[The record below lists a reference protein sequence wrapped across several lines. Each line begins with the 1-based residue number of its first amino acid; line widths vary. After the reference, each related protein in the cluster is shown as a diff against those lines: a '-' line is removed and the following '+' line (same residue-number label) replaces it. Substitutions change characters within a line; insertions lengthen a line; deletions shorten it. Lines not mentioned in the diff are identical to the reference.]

1 MGKFFDFGVDFSV
14 PEDVNQ
20 DNQRISDDDIIL
32 WRIKYQCSD
41 YTKCPVASK

>member
-20 DNQRISDDDIIL
+20 DNQRISDDDINKFIFGHKAKAT
-32 WRIKYQCSD
+32 IKRQ
-41 YTKCPVASK
+41 VI

>member
-20 DNQRISDDDIIL
+20 DNQRISGDDINKFIFGQKAKAT
-32 WRIKYQCSD
+32 IYK
-41 YTKCPVASK
+41 